1 MWSVPSIESDLCWS
15 SVTTTNQ
22 CLSMIP
28 YLLLMPLI
36 LLQSRYFNVVLFFRC
51 ICRLHSENLCGA
63 TRVIMKK
70 TPGSTN
76 LAMFMVFNACEQKS
90 NQIGVIKFSLTCPKQ
105 IHASWQVPKLY
116 FIRCLAPLLVKQ
128 PCFSIWTGFLAR
140 FLEILSSNFD
150 TVLDAQLCCQN
161 RNFAS
166 FPWRYITLVIRKSWS
181 SRLRFGS
188 CREHLC

>member
-1 MWSVPSIESDLCWS
+1 MNPTCAEVRLTQPVLINDSVPIAHAIDTFRTRDISI
-15 SVTTTNQ
+15 
-22 CLSMIP
+22 LSC
-28 YLLLMPLI
+28 
-36 LLQSRYFNVVLFFRC
+36 SFAVFAVC
-51 ICRLHSENLCGA
+51 IRRIYGVQQGWLW
-63 TRVIMKK
+63 KK
-70 TPGSTN
+70 NPVSTN
-76 LAMFMVFNACEQKS
+76 LAMFMVFNACEQQS

-128 PCFSIWTGFLAR
+128 PWFSIWTGFLAR

>member
-1 MWSVPSIESDLCWS
+1 
-15 SVTTTNQ
+15 
-22 CLSMIP
+22 MIP

-36 LLQSRYFNVVLFFRC
+36 LSALETFQYCLVLSLYLPFAFGESMGC
-51 ICRLHSENLCGA
+51 NKGDYE
-63 TRVIMKK
+63 KK

-76 LAMFMVFNACEQKS
+76 LAMFMVFNACGQQS
-90 NQIGVIKFSLTCPKQ
+90 NQIGIIKFSLTCPKQ

-128 PCFSIWTGFLAR
+128 PWFSIWTGFLAR

-166 FPWRYITLVIRKSWS
+166 FPWRYITLVIK
-181 SRLRFGS
+181 
-188 CREHLC
+188 EIVKQ